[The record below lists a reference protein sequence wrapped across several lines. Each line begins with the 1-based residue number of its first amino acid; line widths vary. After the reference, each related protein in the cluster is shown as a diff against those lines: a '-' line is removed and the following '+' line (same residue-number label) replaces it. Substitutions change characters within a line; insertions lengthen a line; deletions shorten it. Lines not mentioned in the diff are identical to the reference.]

1 MRNYLLKKPTSILC
15 LVRLCA
21 TILKKVLQVFRE
33 WVLSNTCLLRRKYQL
48 LPSQEDIPTLFM
60 LFASISTRSW
70 GIDFS
75 YLIGN
80 EVLKFPKVPGRISLW
95 AFGDTFL
102 LSFLLQILFLEAQSS
117 PSKFL
122 PCKEGR
128 KEIFKERKKQK
139 VRSWR
144 VVCSVVSLTSAS

>member
-1 MRNYLLKKPTSILC
+1 M

-21 TILKKVLQVFRE
+21 TTLEKVKQVFWE

-80 EVLKFPKVPGRISLW
+80 EVLKFPKVPGGISLW
-95 AFGDTFL
+95 AFDDTFL
-102 LSFLLQILFLEAQSS
+102 LSFLLQILFLEAPSS
-117 PSKFL
+117 PSNFL

-144 VVCSVVSLTSAS
+144 VVCSVVSLTYAS